1 MTTKEHLMII
11 YTPNKKDKFKA
22 VLGSFNDY
30 GKHRDNNTV
39 VLMQDLTGGGSYKNM
54 LLSELF
60 SKYLLGESNEP

>member
-39 VLMQDLTGGGSYKNM
+39 VLMQDLTGGGGYKNM